1 MIRQVDRERNNECN
15 YSTFMRYTQQFES
28 KMIANIPSLQVLLLL
43 LSQLFLTDA
52 QAQMTRPKHSII
64 LVHMHMQKSII

>member
-1 MIRQVDRERNNECN
+1 MIRQVDREHINGCN
-15 YSTFMRYTQQFES
+15 YSTLMRYTQQFES

-52 QAQMTRPKHSII
+52 QAQMTRRKLSVI
-64 LVHMHMQKSII
+64 LVHMHMQKSLI